1 MNEVL
6 QIAVEMFCLVQYFCK
21 HVQACASMCKMF
33 LQAATGPIQTF
44 VVHPRRRL
52 LNPFPQGFQR
62 FSKVFKGFQRFS
74 KVFKGFLLLF
84 LHTSALSALESET
97 ACAVARLAPLRF
109 KSFGLKIQIK
119 KGNMKGFLPAS
130 VDQLN
135 ISCTFPASDVF
146 VSRLCT
152 ARSELD
158 CKQAARL
165 CTSHIAQCAQCT
177 LHSVHSEHCT
187 LHSVH
192 SAHCTLCTLHNA
204 PCTLHSVHGARCA
217 MS

>member
-1 MNEVL
+1 ML
-6 QIAVEMFCLVQYFCK
+6 SAVFL
-21 HVQACASMCKMF
+21 QACASMCRYV
-33 LQAATGPIQTF
+33 QACARCFCKQPPVQSKHLSSTHAVASLTHSP
-44 VVHPRRRL
+44 
-52 LNPFPQGFQR
+52 
-62 FSKVFKGFQRFS
+62 KVFKGFQSFS
-74 KVFKGFLLLF
+74 PLLLLL